1 MESNAEMDVLF
12 SLNINTLLA
21 KNDKVDIRNIYTK
34 YIEKRHF

>member
-21 KNDKVDIRNIYTK
+21 KNDKVDIRKIYTK
-34 YIEKRHF
+34 CIEKRHF